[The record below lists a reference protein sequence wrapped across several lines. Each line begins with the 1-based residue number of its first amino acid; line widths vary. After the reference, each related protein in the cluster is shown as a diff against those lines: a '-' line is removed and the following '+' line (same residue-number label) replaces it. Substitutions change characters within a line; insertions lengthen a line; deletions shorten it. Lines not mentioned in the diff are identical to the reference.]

1 MDFLISHTSKSINAD
16 LILPP
21 SKSISN
27 RALIIQSLCQSK
39 LTLFNLSQSSD
50 TQSLV
55 QALQTTS
62 KNIDIG
68 DAGTSMRFL
77 TAYLSQ
83 QEGSYILTGSD
94 RMKERPIS
102 HLVETLNSI
111 GADINYLEKDGF
123 PPLAI
128 NGKNLEGGQV
138 DISASVSSQFVSALL
153 LIAPT
158 LKNGLSLTLKGEPL
172 SRPYIKMTLDIMRYF
187 GIKSSWTNN
196 TIHVEPQNYIS
207 RDLKVESDW
216 SSLAFILQAMSIAK
230 SAKVSIAGLSKD
242 SWQGDSYVL
251 TLFEKFGIQH
261 EFNHNKLY
269 LKKINEDLNG
279 NYDIN
284 LKDNPDLAQAYCCT
298 LSALSKSSQIKGLKN
313 LKLKESHRLKALHIE
328 LKKIG
333 QKSHYNEDTIQ
344 LETSTLHIPIESFD
358 SHNDHRMAMCLSP
371 LALLFEIK
379 IKDVEVVNKSYPS
392 YWDDLRK
399 MGFII
404 SPLTHS
410 NNLSHKLFQK

>member
-27 RALIIQSLCQSK
+27 RALIIQALCQSK
-39 LTLFNLSQSSD
+39 PKLLNLSQSSD

-62 KNIDIG
+62 KTIDIG

-94 RMKERPIS
+94 RMKERPIG
-102 HLVETLNSI
+102 HLVEALNSI

-128 NGKNLEGGQV
+128 NGKALEGGKV
-138 DISASVSSQFVSALL
+138 DISTSVSSQFVSALL

-158 LKNGLSLTLKGEPL
+158 LKKGLSLSLKGELL
-172 SRPYIKMTLDIMRYF
+172 SKPYIKMTLDIMRYF
-187 GIKSSWTNN
+187 GIQSSWTNN
-196 TIHVEPQNYIS
+196 TIQVEPQNYVS
-207 RDLKVESDW
+207 KDLKVESDW
-216 SSLAFILQAMSIAK
+216 SALAFILQAMSIAK
-230 SAKVSIAGLSKD
+230 SAQVSISGLSKD

-251 TLFEKFGIQH
+251 NLFEKFGLQY
-261 EFNHNKLY
+261 EFKDEKLY
-269 LKKINEDLNG
+269 LKKLNKDLNG
-279 NYDIN
+279 DYNVN
-284 LKDNPDLAQAYCCT
+284 LIDTPDLAQAYCCT
-298 LSALSKSSQIKGLKN
+298 LSALSKSAKIKGLNN
-313 LKLKESHRLKALHIE
+313 LKLKESHRLKALHME
-328 LKKIG
+328 LNKIG
-333 QKSHYNEDTIQ
+333 QHSRYSEDTIQ
-344 LETSTLHIPIESFD
+344 LESSVLHTPTESFD
-358 SHNDHRMAMCLSP
+358 SHNDHRMAMCLAP
-371 LALLFEIK
+371 FALLFDIK
-379 IKDVEVVNKSYPS
+379 IKNIEVVNKSYPS
-392 YWDDLRK
+392 YWEDLKK
-399 MGFII
+399 MGFTI

-410 NNLSHKLFQK
+410 NS

>member
-16 LILPP
+16 LTLPP

-27 RALIIQSLCQSK
+27 RALIIQALCQSK
-39 LTLFNLSQSSD
+39 PKLLNLSKSSD
-50 TQSLV
+50 TQSLE
-55 QALQTTS
+55 QALQPTS
-62 KNIDIG
+62 KTIDVG
-68 DAGTSMRFL
+68 DAGTSMRFI

-83 QEGSYILTGSD
+83 QEGSYILTGSE
-94 RMKERPIS
+94 RMKERPIG
-102 HLVETLNSI
+102 HLVEALNSI

-128 NGKNLEGGQV
+128 NGKALEGGKV
-138 DISASVSSQFVSALL
+138 DIFTSVSSQFVSALL

-158 LKNGLSLTLKGEPL
+158 LKKGLSLSLKGELL
-172 SRPYIKMTLDIMRYF
+172 SKPYIKMTLDMMRYF
-187 GIKSSWTNN
+187 GIQSSWINN
-196 TIHVEPQNYIS
+196 TIQVEPQNYVS
-207 RDLKVESDW
+207 KDLKVESDW
-216 SSLAFILQAMSIAK
+216 SALAFILQAMSIAK
-230 SAKVSIAGLSKD
+230 SAQVSISGLSKD

-251 TLFEKFGIQH
+251 SLYEKFGIQH
-261 EFNHNKLY
+261 EFRHNKLY
-269 LKKINEDLNG
+269 LKKTNKILNS
-279 NYDIN
+279 NYEIN

-298 LSALSKSSQIKGLKN
+298 LAALSKSSKIKGLEN

-333 QKSHYNEDTIQ
+333 QQSHYNEDTIK
-344 LETSTLHIPIESFD
+344 LEASTLHIPTESFD

-379 IKDVEVVNKSYPS
+379 IKNVEVVNKSYPS
-392 YWDDLRK
+392 YWDDLKK

-410 NNLSHKLFQK
+410 NNLSHELFQK